1 MPKISV
7 ISPVYNISR
16 YLTSCMDSL
25 RGQTLREIEVLF
37 VDDRGTDN
45 SVEIIHNYI
54 KAHSLQD
61 KWRVITM
68 PENGGPGAARNMG
81 IQEAT
86 GEYIAFVD
94 ADDWAEPAMFEV
106 LYNAAK
112 ATNADLSAGATSW
125 DYPDGHHSIAV
136 NPYVGT
142 GILNKSKRRFLL
154 RHYIS
159 NFYSMLYRREW
170 LIRNGISF
178 PAARSGE
185 DSSFMGQ
192 CYLVAERIA
201 QCDEPFYHY
210 VIHAD
215 SISHKRR
222 VWRGREK
229 RKAFRAMLA
238 FAKAHHLLSDYRLT
252 LYWIYFKKVIATSLI
267 DYLKTL

>member
-1 MPKISV
+1 MPKVSV
-7 ISPVYNISR
+7 ISPIYNVSQYVER
-16 YLTSCMDSL
+16 CMDSL
-25 RGQTLREIEVLF
+25 RMQTLDDIEVLF

-45 SVEIIHNYI
+45 SVEIIRNYI
-54 KAHSLQD
+54 AAHALQD
-61 KWRVITM
+61 RWHIISM
-68 PENGGPGAARNMG
+68 PENGGPGAARNKG
-81 IQEAT
+81 IQEAK

-94 ADDWAEPAMFEV
+94 ADDWVEPMMFET
-106 LYNAAK
+106 LYHAAK
-112 ATNADLSAGATSW
+112 AAHADLSAGATSW
-125 DYPDGHHSIAV
+125 DYPDGHHTIAV

-142 GILNKSKRRFLL
+142 GVLNKSKRRFLL
-154 RHYIS
+154 RHYVS
-159 NFYSMLYRREW
+159 NFTGMLFRRDW

-192 CYLVAERIA
+192 CYLVAEHIA

-210 VIHAD
+210 VIHTD

-222 VWRGREK
+222 VWRGGEK
-229 RKAFRAMLA
+229 RTAFRALLN

-252 LYWIYFKKVIATSLI
+252 LYWIYFKKVIATSLT

>member
-1 MPKISV
+1 MPRISV
-7 ISPVYNISR
+7 ISPVYNVSP
-16 YLTSCMDSL
+16 YLVRCMDAL
-25 RGQTLREIEVLF
+25 CGQTLREIEVLF

-45 SVEIIHNYI
+45 SVEIIRNYI
-54 KAHSLQD
+54 TAYGLKEN
-61 KWRVITM
+61 WRVITM
-68 PENGGPGAARNMG
+68 PENGGPGAARNIG
-81 IQEAT
+81 IQEAK

-94 ADDWAEPAMFEV
+94 ADDWAEPMMFEV

-112 ATNADLSAGATSW
+112 AANADLSAGATSW
-125 DYPDGHHSIAV
+125 DYLDGHHTIAV

-154 RHYIS
+154 RHYVS
-159 NFYSMLYRREW
+159 NFTGMLFRRDW

-210 VIHAD
+210 LIHAY

-222 VWRGREK
+222 VWRG
-229 RKAFRAMLA
+229 
-238 FAKAHHLLSDYRLT
+238 
-252 LYWIYFKKVIATSLI
+252 
-267 DYLKTL
+267 